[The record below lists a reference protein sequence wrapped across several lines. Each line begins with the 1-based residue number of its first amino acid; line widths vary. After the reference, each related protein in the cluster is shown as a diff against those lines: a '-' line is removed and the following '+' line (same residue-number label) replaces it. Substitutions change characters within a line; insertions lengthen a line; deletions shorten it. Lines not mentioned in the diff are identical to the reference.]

1 VLIVNALI
9 SNVYLSYF
17 VPSFLL
23 SSVCHPRF
31 LALPLAAADS
41 FSATRFRAFG
51 SSSPIVARASLS
63 LFKPL
68 QIHASRFLHQIYPPE
83 VAFFRHVVLMH
94 VIAANVI
101 KSIDR
106 SNCALS
112 LFFFLSLCCRP
123 PFYPIFSILRP
134 RDSSLSP
141 LLLFSLRIYDNVIER
156 CYFNLAF

>member
-17 VPSFLL
+17 VPSFLP

-31 LALPLAAADS
+31 LALPLAADS

-51 SSSPIVARASLS
+51 SSSPIVACASLS

-68 QIHASRFLHQIYPPE
+68 QIHASRFVHQIYPPE
-83 VAFFRHVVLMH
+83 VAFFRHVLMH

-123 PFYPIFSILRP
+123 SFYPIFSILRP
-134 RDSSLSP
+134 RDSLLSP